1 MSRELAELLKA
12 KMAAAR
18 KTKGGRDPDD
28 KVLTDVLEDMLK
40 PGPGHPPKTKAGQ
53 PDREAY
59 EAAKRELEDTLAKL
73 LAEQGAKVELEG
85 LNSERSEEHTSELQ
99 SLMRIS
105 YAVFC
110 LNKQRIQRQ
119 QIGRNI
125 LTTIIT

>member
-1 MSRELAELLKA
+1 
-12 KMAAAR
+12 
-18 KTKGGRDPDD
+18 
-28 KVLTDVLEDMLK
+28 MLK

-85 LNSERSEEHTSELQ
+85 LNSEERTAKLKQLVQQRSKSETERLELMKAMRLKIQDAMRAIVNRSEEHTSELQ

-110 LNKQRIQRQ
+110 VKKKNQTKNKKQ
-119 QIGRNI
+119 
-125 LTTIIT
+125 